1 MPDPIRTIVVGVAH
15 PDAADPALRAAADLA
30 LASGAELHLVH
41 ALEAPLLG
49 SRSAGLQPDYMHHRD
64 GRDGRV
70 RDALRAALKEAAA
83 GRGEVRSR
91 AWVYRITPGEAILTV
106 ARRVDAGV
114 IVVGA
119 SRHGAVERALLGT
132 AAQRVIRAAP
142 VPVLVV
148 RRDFGELPRRVL
160 LTTDLSGL
168 SATVHETGLDAV
180 ENLFPGRELEVRS
193 LAVVFPGMLPPPLKD
208 DALTHAAQ
216 AELAAFLAARRPRS
230 TAVEPATRIGRAAE
244 EIPAEAAEWD
254 ADLLV
259 LGTHARHGMERI
271 LAGSVA
277 ESALAHADCNVL
289 VVPPTVAHAA
299 EHPDESSEPA
309 LTAAHA

>member
-1 MPDPIRTIVVGVAH
+1 MPEPIRTLVVGVAH
-15 PDAADPALRAAADLA
+15 ADAADPALRAAADLA
-30 LASGAELHLVH
+30 LACGAELHLVH

-49 SRSAGLQPDYMHHRD
+49 SRSSGMQPDYMHHRD
-64 GRDGRV
+64 SRDGRV
-70 RDALRAALKEAAA
+70 RDALRAALKEVTA
-83 GRGEVRSR
+83 GRGEPRFR
-91 AWVYRITPGEAILTV
+91 AWVYPLTPGEAILAV

-132 AAQRVIRAAP
+132 AAQRVIRASP

-160 LTTDLSGL
+160 LTTDLSDL
-168 SATVHETGLDAV
+168 SATVHEAGLDTV
-180 ENLFPGRELEVRS
+180 EGLFPGCELEMRS
-193 LAVVFPGMLPPPLKD
+193 LTVVFPGMLPPPLKD
-208 DALTHAAQ
+208 DALKHAAH
-216 AELAAFLAARRPRS
+216 AELAAFLAARRPRA
-230 TAVEPATRIGRAAE
+230 TVVEPATRIGRAAD
-244 EIPAEAAEWD
+244 EIPMEAAEWD

-259 LGTHARHGMERI
+259 LGTHARHGVERF

-289 VVPPTVAHAA
+289 VVPPTAAQAEEDADAQPEPAVAHA
-299 EHPDESSEPA
+299 
-309 LTAAHA
+309 